1 NCEDNDLFVRL
12 AIAEKKCYYLPELL
26 MEYRFHAGQQGCDR
40 AIPYL
45 SDKLRYLTSYEF
57 DSEKLE
63 TVRLQRIAETQLA
76 LGLRLIEVGETAKG
90 RRMVRSGKS
99 ISEAKMWAG
108 LGLSLLPVKL
118 RGKAFAAVRELLK
131 REL

>member
-1 NCEDNDLFVRL
+1 
-12 AIAEKKCYYLPELL
+12 
-26 MEYRFHAGQQGCDR
+26 MEYRFHAGQQGVDR

-90 RRMVRSGKS
+90 RSAVWAGKS
-99 ISEAKMWAG
+99 VSEAKMWAG
-108 LGLSLLPVKL
+108 LGLSLLPIEW
-118 RGKAFAAVRELLK
+118 RRRAFAAVRELVNSA
-131 REL
+131 EF